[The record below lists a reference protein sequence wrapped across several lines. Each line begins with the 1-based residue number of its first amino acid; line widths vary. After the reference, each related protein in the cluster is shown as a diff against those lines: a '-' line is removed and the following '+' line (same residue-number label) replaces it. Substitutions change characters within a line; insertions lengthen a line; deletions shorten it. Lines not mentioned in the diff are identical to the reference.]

1 MLRGIIVATL
11 LAITAVLSEP
21 AKSADTQSSAGGI
34 ALTGKDDSENPVT
47 ADLHGQTI
55 AVQLKDNACGT
66 PWYVHTGTS
75 TAPALGMHEPLISCK
90 IYFCTRDKLK
100 KQCKGQSEWFSVDC
114 MGTWSAEPGGL
125 FRLDVNY
132 LDEYWEGAPKCRLKK
147 TKDKKSVVFLLK
159 RPPQAGTQGPALP
172 SMSDLTNCAV
182 HAYLPG
188 DHPLHGE
195 GCK

>member
-1 MLRGIIVATL
+1 MATSLRYNRRIARASSHGMCI
-11 LAITAVLSEP
+11 P
-21 AKSADTQSSAGGI
+21 AQARR
-34 ALTGKDDSENPVT
+34 
-47 ADLHGQTI
+47 
-55 AVQLKDNACGT
+55 
-66 PWYVHTGTS
+66 
-75 TAPALGMHEPLISCK
+75 LGMNEPLISCK

-100 KQCKGQSEWFSVDC
+100 NQCKSQPEWFSVDC
-114 MGTWSAEPGGL
+114 TGTWSAEPGGL
-125 FRLDVNY
+125 FRLNVNY
-132 LDEYWEGAPKCRLKK
+132 LDEYWEGAPRCRLTK

-159 RPPQAGTQGPALP
+159 RPPQASTQGSTLP